1 MASRNVAPE
10 AIEIRLNG
18 ALPAF
23 LRKVELMAKFFVSM
37 ALRANYAPLKW
48 GLFIRFDSE
57 CQLCGQAQTVA
68 AGAAPAVR
76 GNAIE
81 L

>member
-18 ALPAF
+18 PRPAF

-37 ALRANYAPLKW
+37 ALRANYAPWKW

-57 CQLCGQAQTVA
+57 MS
-68 AGAAPAVR
+68 AVR
-76 GNAIE
+76 AGTNGCCGRGSGRE
-81 L
+81 G

>member
-1 MASRNVAPE
+1 
-10 AIEIRLNG
+10 
-18 ALPAF
+18 
-23 LRKVELMAKFFVSM
+23 MAKFFVSM
-37 ALRANYAPLKW
+37 ALRANYAPWKW

>member
-1 MASRNVAPE
+1 MASRNMAPK
-10 AIEIRLNG
+10 AIEIGPNG
-18 ALPAF
+18 ARPAF

-37 ALRANYAPLKW
+37 TLRANYAPLKW
-48 GLFIRFDSE
+48 GLFIWFDSE

-76 GNAIE
+76 GNAVE